1 MTQWP
6 IGLLERTTPRVSRPS
21 WIAHGGSPSP
31 AARRVSR
38 RHGVSGP
45 GGRDHDALSLL
56 DTRSPAAVLPAPHAG
71 TGAWIAVLAVV
82 DLAVATALGLVILAI
97 AT

>member
-1 MTQWP
+1 M
-6 IGLLERTTPRVSRPS
+6 
-21 WIAHGGSPSP
+21 
-31 AARRVSR
+31 
-38 RHGVSGP
+38 
-45 GGRDHDALSLL
+45 
-56 DTRSPAAVLPAPHAG
+56 LPAPHAG